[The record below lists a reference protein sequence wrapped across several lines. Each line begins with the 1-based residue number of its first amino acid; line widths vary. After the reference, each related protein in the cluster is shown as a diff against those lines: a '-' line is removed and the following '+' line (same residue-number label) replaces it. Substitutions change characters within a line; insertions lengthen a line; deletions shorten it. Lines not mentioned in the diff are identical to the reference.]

1 MNTVDRS
8 DRWARLIKRRTE
20 ITMTLRHVELEQK
33 DIEAK
38 AASMDQDARASRLTL
53 LRDLSDWYSREFH
66 QVDQAL
72 RRVDQNNFSLCIA
85 CGAPISTESSA
96 GFPEADLCADCQ
108 NLPKQL

>member
-1 MNTVDRS
+1 MDTVTSS
-8 DRWARLIKRRTE
+8 DRWVQLIKRRTE

-53 LRDLSDWYSREFH
+53 LRDLSDWYSREFN

-72 RRVDQNNFSLCIA
+72 RRVDQNNYALCSA
-85 CGAPISTESSA
+85 CRAPIPAESSQ
-96 GFPEADLCADCQ
+96 GFPQAQFCANCQ
-108 NLPKQL
+108 DFQKEL

>member
-1 MNTVDRS
+1 MNTVNPS
-8 DRWARLIKRRTE
+8 YRWTRLIKRRTA

-53 LRDLSDWYSREFH
+53 LRDLSDWYSREFN

-72 RRVDQNNFSLCIA
+72 RRVDQNNYGVCIV
-85 CGAPISTESSA
+85 CSAPISAESSA
-96 GFPEADLCADCQ
+96 GFPEAELCANCQ
-108 NLPKQL
+108 NLEKNL